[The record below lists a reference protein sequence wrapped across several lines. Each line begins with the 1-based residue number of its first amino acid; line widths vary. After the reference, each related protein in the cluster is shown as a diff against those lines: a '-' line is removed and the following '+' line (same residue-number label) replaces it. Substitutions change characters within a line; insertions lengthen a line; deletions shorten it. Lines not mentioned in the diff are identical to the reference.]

1 MSEEQQVQPQLALE
15 RIYTKDISFE
25 VPGAQ
30 VFTKQWQPELNIN
43 LSSAAEKIDPTHFEV
58 SLKVVVQANNDNETA
73 FIVDVT
79 QSGIFLIDNI
89 EEDRLPYI
97 LGAYCP
103 NILFPFLREAV
114 NDLVTKGSFPQLLL
128 TPINFDAEF
137 EANMQ
142 RAQAAAFQYI
152 KTKSRNPY
160 VHYSPIYKCRSG

>member
-1 MSEEQQVQPQLALE
+1 MSEEQVQPQLALE

-30 VFTKQWQPELNIN
+30 VFTKQWQAELNIN
-43 LSSAAEKIDPTHFEV
+43 LSSAAEKIDPNHYEV
-58 SLKVVVQANNDNETA
+58 SLKVVVQATNESETA

-79 QSGIFLIDNI
+79 QSGIFLVDGV
-89 EEDRLPYI
+89 EEDRLPYV

-142 RAQAAAFQYI
+142 RLQAEGDAQGQA
-152 KTKSRNPY
+152 
-160 VHYSPIYKCRSG
+160 

>member
-1 MSEEQQVQPQLALE
+1 MSEEQQAQPQLALE
-15 RIYTKDISFE
+15 RIYTKDLSFE
-25 VPGAQ
+25 VPGAS
-30 VFTKQWQPELNIN
+30 VFTKEWQPELNIN
-43 LSSAAEKIDPTHFEV
+43 LSSAAEKVDPTHFEV
-58 SLKVVVQANNDNETA
+58 SLKVVVQATNAGETA

-79 QSGIFLIDNI
+79 QSGIFLIDGV

-137 EANMQ
+137 EANLQ
-142 RAQAAAFQYI
+142 RVQGADAEGQA
-152 KTKSRNPY
+152 
-160 VHYSPIYKCRSG
+160 

>member
-1 MSEEQQVQPQLALE
+1 MSEEQQAQLALE
-15 RIYTKDISFE
+15 RIYTKDVSFE

-30 VFTKQWQPELNIN
+30 VFTQEWQPELNIN
-43 LSSAAEKIDPTHFEV
+43 LSSAAEKIDPTHYEV
-58 SLKVVVQANNDNETA
+58 SLKVVVEAQNAGETA
-73 FIVDVT
+73 FLVDVT
-79 QSGIFLIDNI
+79 QSGIFLISDI
-89 EEDRLPYI
+89 EDERLPYI

-142 RAQAAAFQYI
+142 RAEMAAAEGQA
-152 KTKSRNPY
+152 
-160 VHYSPIYKCRSG
+160 

>member
-1 MSEEQQVQPQLALE
+1 MTTEQQAPQLALE
-15 RIYTKDISFE
+15 RLYTKDISFE
-25 VPGAQ
+25 VPSAE
-30 VFTKQWQPELNIN
+30 VFTKEWKPELNIN
-43 LSSAAEKIDPTHFEV
+43 LSSTAEKIDPTHYEV
-58 SLKVVVQANNDNETA
+58 ALKVVVEAKNDSQTA

-79 QSGIFLIDNI
+79 QSGIFLIDGV

-142 RAQAAAFQYI
+142 RAQMEAAEGEGKA
-152 KTKSRNPY
+152 
-160 VHYSPIYKCRSG
+160 

>member
-1 MSEEQQVQPQLALE
+1 MSEEQVQPQLALE

-43 LSSAAEKIDPTHFEV
+43 LSSAAEKIDPNHYEV
-58 SLKVVVQANNDNETA
+58 SLKVVVQATNEGETA

-79 QSGIFLIDNI
+79 QSGIFLVDGV
-89 EEDRLPYI
+89 EEDRLPYV

-114 NDLVTKGSFPQLLL
+114 NDLVTKDSCPQLWL

-142 RAQAAAFQYI
+142 RLQAEGDAQGQA
-152 KTKSRNPY
+152 
-160 VHYSPIYKCRSG
+160 

>member
-1 MSEEQQVQPQLALE
+1 MSEEQQAQLALE

-30 VFTKQWQPELNIN
+30 VFTQEWQPELNIN

-58 SLKVVVQANNDNETA
+58 SLKVVVEAQNAGETA
-73 FIVDVT
+73 FLVDVT
-79 QSGIFLIDNI
+79 QSGIFLISGV
-89 EEDRLPYI
+89 EDERLPYI

-142 RAQAAAFQYI
+142 RAQMGAAEGQA
-152 KTKSRNPY
+152 
-160 VHYSPIYKCRSG
+160 

>member
-1 MSEEQQVQPQLALE
+1 MSEEQQAQPQLALE

-30 VFTKQWQPELNIN
+30 VFTKEWQPELNIN
-43 LSSAAEKIDPTHFEV
+43 LSSAAEKVDATHFEV
-58 SLKVVVQANNDNETA
+58 SLKVVVQANNAGDTA

-79 QSGIFLIDNI
+79 QSGIFLIDGI

-128 TPINFDAEF
+128 TPTGFLKKKGFMTVLLLLKRTLTSSHHERRCSLSD
-137 EANMQ
+137 
-142 RAQAAAFQYI
+142 
-152 KTKSRNPY
+152 S
-160 VHYSPIYKCRSG
+160 CLL

>member
-1 MSEEQQVQPQLALE
+1 MSEEQQAQPQLALE
-15 RIYTKDISFE
+15 RIYTKDVSFE

-30 VFTKQWQPELNIN
+30 VFTQEWQPELNIN
-43 LSSAAEKIDPTHFEV
+43 LSSAAEKIDPTHYEV
-58 SLKVVVQANNDNETA
+58 SLKVVVEAKNANETA
-73 FIVDVT
+73 FLVDVT
-79 QSGIFLIDNI
+79 QSGIFLISGV
-89 EEDRLPYI
+89 EDERLPYI

-142 RAQAAAFQYI
+142 RAEIAATEGQA
-152 KTKSRNPY
+152 
-160 VHYSPIYKCRSG
+160 

>member
-114 NDLVTKGSFPQLLL
+114 NDLVTKVASHSYFLLQSTL
-128 TPINFDAEF
+128 
-137 EANMQ
+137 MQ
-142 RAQAAAFQYI
+142 SSKQTCNVQAAAAEAQQ
-152 KTKSRNPY
+152 
-160 VHYSPIYKCRSG
+160 